1 MTRKILV
8 IFFMIPVLSG
18 CAMFK
23 PDERKL
29 IPDTIP
35 NTYSMYSDEKTNGN
49 SLWWKDFNNKEL
61 NLLVEMAIDDNFDL
75 RQAYA
80 RLKQSR
86 ALLTISKAA
95 QLPEVAVT
103 GGVSNTKTNRSP
115 STANSFSAGL
125 AAGYELDLWGKIK
138 SAKEAN
144 RLYMKQNQAL
154 YDSAA
159 MTVVANVSSL
169 WTDIIATRQEIVF
182 VKESIK
188 VNENLLK
195 VITLRFEKSL
205 ATALDVMQQR
215 ESLASAHSMLPLL
228 EAKEKVCLNNI
239 SILIGKTSGK
249 AFNVESEELPTLSL
263 MPGTGLPADLI
274 SMRPDIRAA
283 GLNLKA
289 ADWEISVA
297 MAARLPAISLSAS
310 RVYSSTT
317 VDDLFKNWAANLAA
331 NLTGPVFD
339 AGKRKAE
346 VERVRAVAEERLAV
360 YEKTV
365 FSAIRD
371 VENALVNED
380 RQSAY
385 LETLKNE
392 LKASKI
398 SKEEAT
404 RRYFAGQISFISLQD
419 RILRVQSLC
428 RQLIGQKA
436 VLIKYRIAL
445 YRALGGK
452 WSLVSDANGKKITSL
467 RQTVEQ

>member
-1 MTRKILV
+1 MKRIIILIFIITPV
-8 IFFMIPVLSG
+8 ISA
-18 CAMFK
+18 CALFK
-23 PDERKL
+23 PESRKL
-29 IPDTIP
+29 TPDTIP
-35 NTYSMYSDEKTNGN
+35 GSYSMYSAEKTGSNA
-49 SLWWKDFNNKEL
+49 LWWKDFNNKEL
-61 NLLVEMAIDDNFDL
+61 NRLVEMAIDDNFDL

-103 GGVSNTKTNRSP
+103 GGVANTKTNRSP
-115 STANSFSAGL
+115 STTNSFSAGL

-144 RLYMKQNQAL
+144 RLYMKQSQAL

-188 VNENLLK
+188 INEDLLT
-195 VITLRFEKSL
+195 VMELRFEKSL

-228 EAKEKVCLNNI
+228 EAQEKVYLNNI
-239 SILIGKTSGK
+239 SILLGETSGGT
-249 AFNVESEELPTLSL
+249 FNVESEGLPALAL
-263 MPGTGLPADLI
+263 MPDTGLPADLI

-289 ADWEISVA
+289 SDWEISVA
-297 MAARLPAISLSAS
+297 RAARLPAISLSAS
-310 RVYSSTT
+310 GVYSSST
-317 VDDLFKNWAANLAA
+317 VDDVFRNWAANLAA
-331 NLTGPVFD
+331 NLTGPIFD

-385 LETLKNE
+385 LETLENE

-404 RRYFAGQISFISLQD
+404 RRYIAGQITFISLQD
-419 RILRVQSLC
+419 RILRVQSLQ
-428 RQLIGQKA
+428 RQLIRQKA

-445 YRALGGK
+445 YRALGGN
-452 WSLVSDANGKKITSL
+452 WSLVSDS
-467 RQTVEQ
+467 